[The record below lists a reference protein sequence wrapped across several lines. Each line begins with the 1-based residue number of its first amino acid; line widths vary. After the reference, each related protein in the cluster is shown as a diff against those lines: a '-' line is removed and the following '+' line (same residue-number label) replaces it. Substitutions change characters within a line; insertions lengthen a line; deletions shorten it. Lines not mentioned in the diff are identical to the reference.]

1 MSSPVVVA
9 HVLGRLSPG
18 GGVQVVVRGLI
29 QNLDPKRVESHVI
42 TARPW
47 TERDLLGEVPAQI
60 HPLGYERAGFRV
72 RDRVWLCTAVAR
84 RLMKIRPDVVQLHSG
99 IAWLGVLARLVM
111 PRTSFVLEAHDAP
124 GSGRHGKRN
133 DQFEG
138 WCVRRLGMTAVC
150 HSREVQEAVEGQSR
164 RSGDQVRRFALGVD
178 TGLFRPLDE
187 ATRRGWRM
195 DEGISD
201 DSTLVVA
208 VGRPALSKR
217 FDLVIEAMAHGR
229 SLGAE
234 LELMIIGVGESG
246 ELAAVA
252 NRLGVAEHVW
262 LLPARYGKHLAAAVG
277 AADILSSTSQY
288 EGFGLTM
295 AEAMACGIPVVAMNV
310 GGVSD
315 VVANGVTG
323 MLVDFG
329 DAKGHGERLFELWND
344 PGLAK
349 DLGGRG
355 RARAESV
362 LSQTRVVNDF
372 TALYEELA
380 QR

>member
-1 MSSPVVVA
+1 
-9 HVLGRLSPG
+9 
-18 GGVQVVVRGLI
+18 
-29 QNLDPKRVESHVI
+29 
-42 TARPW
+42 
-47 TERDLLGEVPAQI
+47 
-60 HPLGYERAGFRV
+60 
-72 RDRVWLCTAVAR
+72 
-84 RLMKIRPDVVQLHSG
+84 
-99 IAWLGVLARLVM
+99 
-111 PRTSFVLEAHDAP
+111 
-124 GSGRHGKRN
+124 
-133 DQFEG
+133 
-138 WCVRRLGMTAVC
+138 
-150 HSREVQEAVEGQSR
+150 
-164 RSGDQVRRFALGVD
+164 
-178 TGLFRPLDE
+178 
-187 ATRRGWRM
+187 
-195 DEGISD
+195 
-201 DSTLVVA
+201 
-208 VGRPALSKR
+208 
-217 FDLVIEAMAHGR
+217 MAHGR

>member
-252 NRLGVAEHVW
+252 
-262 LLPARYGKHLAAAVG
+262 KHLAAAVG